1 MHCAADVG
9 FAAAVHFDA
18 VHVPKVHKLDTN
30 ALYTQRTQTHYTHAH
45 THSETCLLT
54 LAHTHTLSHEASGHM
69 QRPTLHVRG

>member
-18 VHVPKVHKLDTN
+18 VHVPKVHKLDTH
-30 ALYTQRTQTHYTHAH
+30 ALYTRTYTQRDMPSDSRAYTHAESRVVRH
-45 THSETCLLT
+45 DP
-54 LAHTHTLSHEASGHM
+54 ARAGHM